1 MPPPGEHLLSIGEF
15 SRLSRITIRMLRHY
29 DEHGVLHPTR
39 VDAFSGYRH
48 YSPGLLRA
56 AGRIRDLRDVG
67 LRVDELAACAPVLDD
82 AAALRPVLER
92 QRARLLTDA
101 ATVADRVREVDRLIT
116 ELEVP
121 LMPVEITHRTIPA
134 RTVASVR
141 DTIPGY
147 QDEGLLWERLM
158 AGLAATGGRVA
169 PSPLTVAVFH
179 DDAFVESGPDVEVR
193 LDVVGPVTEAGDV
206 RVLDVPEQQVAVGTL
221 HGGFDGIGS
230 VMVAIAQWVGER
242 GYRFDGPM
250 FNIYVVGPPDE
261 PDPARWVTD
270 VCAPVAASA
279 DRAADRAAE
288 GAAGSAAAA
297 TTTGDGLVGA
307 R

>member
-39 VDAFSGYRH
+39 VHAFSGYRQ
-48 YSPGLLRA
+48 YAPDLLRA

-67 LRVDELAACAPVLDD
+67 LRVDELAACARVLDD
-82 AAALRPVLER
+82 PAALRPVLER
-92 QRARLLTDA
+92 QRVRLLTDA
-101 ATVADRVREVDRLIT
+101 ATIADRVRGVDRLIT

-179 DDAFVESGPDVEVR
+179 DDAFVESGPDVEVQ
-193 LDVVGPVTEAGDV
+193 LDVIEPVTETGDV
-206 RVLDVPEQQVAVGTL
+206 RVLHVPEQQVAVGTL

-230 VMVAIAQWVGER
+230 VMEALAQWVDEH
-242 GYRFDGPM
+242 GYRYAGPM
-250 FNIYVVGPPDE
+250 FNIYVVGPRDE
-261 PDPARWVTD
+261 RDPALWVTD
-270 VCAPVAASA
+270 VCAPVAGLVDDPAA
-279 DRAADRAAE
+279 RAADATR
-288 GAAGSAAAA
+288 SA
-297 TTTGDGLVGA
+297 DGRGGA

>member
-39 VDAFSGYRH
+39 VDAFSGYRL
-48 YSPGLLRA
+48 YSPDLLRA

-67 LRVDELAACAPVLDD
+67 LRVDELAACALVLDD
-82 AAALRPVLER
+82 PAALQPVLEG
-92 QRARLLTDA
+92 QRVRLLTDA
-101 ATVADRVREVDRLIT
+101 ATVADRVRGVDRLLT

-141 DTIPGY
+141 DIIPGY

-179 DDAFVESGPDVEVR
+179 DDAFVESGPDVEVQ
-193 LDVVGPVTEAGDV
+193 LDVTGPVAPTGDL
-206 RVLDVPEQQVAVGTL
+206 RVLDVPEQQVVVGAL
-221 HGGFDGIGS
+221 RGGFAGIGS
-230 VMVAIAQWVGER
+230 VMEAIAQWVDER
-242 GYRFDGPM
+242 GYAYAGPM
-250 FNIYVVGPPDE
+250 FNIYVVGPSDE

-270 VCAPVAASA
+270 VCAPVAGPVDDAGASLA
-279 DRAADRAAE
+279 DAAR
-288 GAAGSAAAA
+288 SL
-297 TTTGDGLVGA
+297 DGRGGA